1 LISAPLALGAVDGAS
16 RCRSGRWAWSSRW
29 ARCWLLRAAGA
40 TPPWRAGR
48 CGGTG
53 GDSRYRRPRRGELLP
68 YHPTI
73 GQPYEPLPGGLWRR
87 PGFVDPGYILLTV
100 FDTARR
106 RWVVQ
111 LLRLRDGQVVR
122 TYARISP
129 RSWRRSTFRSAL
141 IDLAR
146 DKTNQRFMAMHP
158 MLMPDGGL
166 IVHDT
171 SPLVRIDACGRP
183 EWMID
188 GIFHHSLER
197 APDGTLWAS
206 YRLPRTTR
214 PALVRNLP
222 TKV

>member
-1 LISAPLALGAVDGAS
+1 MSRPVPLWVLGLTMALGALVLLGFGFVLLAPRRHGALGELAVQVAS
-16 RCRSGRWAWSSRW
+16 IPDTVG
-29 ARCWLLRAAGA
+29 RAADA
-40 TPPWRAGR
+40 
-48 CGGTG
+48 
-53 GDSRYRRPRRGELLP
+53 LLP

-122 TYARISP
+122 TYAPDIAAILAH
-129 RSWRRSTFRSAL
+129 STFRSAL

-206 YRLPRTTR
+206 YR
-214 PALVRNLP
+214 
-222 TKV
+222 